1 LFGTDYC
8 RNLSAAFQFF
18 QQGKINP
25 NHFDLCDAHANAG
38 VPQTCVEVSRI
49 LLPFLFLTWIR
60 AKLFQRFYST
70 RRSTSRSGLSLLCA
84 HRVARHAPGVD
95 KAGGVEHAGAAVER
109 AVQAVGVHH
118 VGHHRPHPVPAVLA
132 EHLHLP
138 QLVQVLCQQH
148 TDTSQISRTK
158 LHTEISVANQFVS
171 Q

>member
-1 LFGTDYC
+1 MHMSMQVLF
-8 RNLSAAFQFF
+8 
-18 QQGKINP
+18 
-25 NHFDLCDAHANAG
+25 
-38 VPQTCVEVSRI
+38 PQTCVQVSRT
-49 LLPFLFLTWIR
+49 LLPFSFLTWIR
-60 AKLFQRFYST
+60 AKLFQRFYSI

-95 KAGGVEHAGAAVER
+95 KAGGVEHACAAVER

-158 LHTEISVANQFVS
+158 LHMGIVVANRFIYNSFRIIVIKQQKQNLSSSCYIFSPLVRTS
-171 Q
+171 